1 VSSRSQSAQL
11 DLRKQFA
18 SFGNCYFCTKV
29 FKIRFMIGKF
39 PTKQNFKTGF
49 PQFKFRAMVLE
60 KFCEILSRPNYVTLL
75 FVWCQFPKVL
85 VISSKSLNM
94 QITFLSPRVFRQI
107 RLLNQV
113 ARGWSLITGFFY
125 PGQRLVLIMGRLHY
139 YSCAFQKG
147 VLDSVFK
154 LDKDQHVILETV
166 AFFSA
171 RSMEGSRNRSCFCIF
186 GHKPFINCWADWAY
200 YKLDTF
206 FFLYLQSL

>member
-85 VISSKSLNM
+85 VFIKEFEYANHFPVPSCVSADQTLESGRTWLEPHYRIFLPWAEISSYNGS
-94 QITFLSPRVFRQI
+94 IA
-107 RLLNQV
+107 LL
-113 ARGWSLITGFFY
+113 
-125 PGQRLVLIMGRLHY
+125 
-139 YSCAFQKG
+139 
-147 VLDSVFK
+147 
-154 LDKDQHVILETV
+154 
-166 AFFSA
+166 
-171 RSMEGSRNRSCFCIF
+171 
-186 GHKPFINCWADWAY
+186 
-200 YKLDTF
+200 
-206 FFLYLQSL
+206 